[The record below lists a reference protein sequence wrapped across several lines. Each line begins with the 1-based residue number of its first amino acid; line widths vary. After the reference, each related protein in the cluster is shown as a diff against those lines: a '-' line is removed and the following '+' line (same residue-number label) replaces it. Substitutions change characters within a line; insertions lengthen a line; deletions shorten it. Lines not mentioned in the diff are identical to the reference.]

1 MEEVAGVDV
10 VVADQASVAF
20 VERWEVLVST
30 TNWEKGRII
39 HEWREALKT
48 TGAAAPQYS
57 DEAWS
62 RRVGSVS
69 GQHVGRLRRVH
80 ERFGPLRESF
90 GKLAW
95 SHFCASL
102 EWHDAELWLEGAAQ
116 NAWSVSEM
124 RRQRWEAFG
133 AVEADRPAE
142 ADVVSAEID
151 EDFVPFETSAIQDVE
166 RAETPV
172 AGDFVSETF
181 GDSAEESYAPQGLVD
196 AEHGADEATHDSGED
211 ASAPVRLFE
220 HVGDLPADMQQAF
233 EAFKLSIIQHKLNGW
248 SEVQPADVLAAL
260 DGLKQLA
267 QTAPHAN

>member
-1 MEEVAGVDV
+1 MDNVSGVDV
-10 VVADQASVAF
+10 VLADEASVAF

-39 HEWREALKT
+39 FDWREALKA

-80 ERFGPLRESF
+80 ERFAPLRESF
-90 GKLAW
+90 GKLSW
-95 SHFCASL
+95 SHFCATL

-133 AVEADRPAE
+133 AVEADRPKE
-142 ADVVSAEID
+142 EDVVSAEVD
-151 EDFVPFETSAIQDVE
+151 EDFVPFETSEVRDVE
-166 RAETPV
+166 RAESSV
-172 AGDFVSETF
+172 ASDFVAETF
-181 GDSAEESYAPQGLVD
+181 GEGGDESYAPQGVVD
-196 AEHGADEATHDSGED
+196 PDHGATSEANHSEV
-211 ASAPVRLFE
+211 SSQSPVRLFE
-220 HVGDLPADMQQAF
+220 NVGDLPADMQQAF

-248 SEVQPADVLAAL
+248 GEVKQADVIAAL

-267 QTAPHAN
+267 LTAADAN